1 MPIPWEKL
9 VAARKLIKLDRK
21 QKRKEKRAA
30 IREERRR
37 RAEESSR
44 SRRRTSSSRESSTTS
59 SSSVLSSS
67 PSRKR
72 SRRSVTP
79 PQASEVAAGAPKRPQ
94 PPPSC
99 SVTPPVVVGEPPQ
112 RPQQPQQPKSPEV
125 KVVGSK
131 PAPKRERQVEVSR
144 KEAGKIPPLPLPV
157 AQPPPPAVPP
167 PPQQQKKPAAAVEP
181 IREVE
186 VQGRI
191 KRGLQVKV
199 TNPEAEARSADHS
212 RKKPA
217 KERLGSPVKPDREE
231 VIERLRGLAA
241 AGSSSSAEARP
252 PSPRGAEADRHR
264 RVTKEYPS
272 VLEQEAYAV
281 VPVHLSDFRTIN
293 DVVERMQTL
302 RHPTLRNEIVKF
314 RNVLLRR
321 LNDQALGPEAQRL
334 VQSYC
339 HKRK

>member
-1 MPIPWEKL
+1 MPIPWKEL
-9 VAARKLIKLDRK
+9 EAARKLIKLDRK
-21 QKRKEKRAA
+21 EKRRA
-30 IREERRR
+30 ERRKIRAER
-37 RAEESSR
+37 RKKAEESSAASGSGGR
-44 SRRRTSSSRESSTTS
+44 NRGRQALSSTSDS
-59 SSSVLSSS
+59 SSSSSSSALSSS

-79 PQASEVAAGAPKRPQ
+79 QARGTVVGAPER
-94 PPPSC
+94 
-99 SVTPPVVVGEPPQ
+99 
-112 RPQQPQQPKSPEV
+112 PQQPKSPEV

-131 PAPKRERQVEVSR
+131 PAPR
-144 KEAGKIPPLPLPV
+144 KEAAKIPPLPV

-167 PPQQQKKPAAAVEP
+167 PPQQQRKPAAAVEP

-241 AGSSSSAEARP
+241 AGSSSGAEARP

-264 RVTKEYPS
+264 RATKEYPS

>member
-1 MPIPWEKL
+1 M
-9 VAARKLIKLDRK
+9 
-21 QKRKEKRAA
+21 
-30 IREERRR
+30 
-37 RAEESSR
+37 
-44 SRRRTSSSRESSTTS
+44 
-59 SSSVLSSS
+59 
-67 PSRKR
+67 
-72 SRRSVTP
+72 
-79 PQASEVAAGAPKRPQ
+79 
-94 PPPSC
+94 
-99 SVTPPVVVGEPPQ
+99 
-112 RPQQPQQPKSPEV
+112 
-125 KVVGSK
+125 
-131 PAPKRERQVEVSR
+131 
-144 KEAGKIPPLPLPV
+144 
-157 AQPPPPAVPP
+157 
-167 PPQQQKKPAAAVEP
+167 
-181 IREVE
+181 
-186 VQGRI
+186 
-191 KRGLQVKV
+191 

-241 AGSSSSAEARP
+241 AGTSSGAEARP

-264 RVTKEYPS
+264 RATKEYPS